1 MRCNFKLLHVVPI
14 AILVASSPSFANMAE
29 WTRNSPPDPEPLS
42 AQMAQT
48 PSIQHTNPSDDIAR
62 PPQANSV
69 QKQHQNII
77 APSKPIIPQNKYSA
91 KENTQH
97 VEATPTVVFS
107 GLENGAALSQYMQQS
122 QAITRQ
128 ANLEATRMRLTA
140 KSQGALNVYTAN
152 LMSIGVD
159 TISGDDPRDSLRSY
173 NQSVGCINGL
183 QDPNLIA
190 IAKNALASTIRTVD
204 IRKVVSGAFV
214 LGSTMTTQCV
224 GS

>member
-1 MRCNFKLLHVVPI
+1 MRCNFKLLHVLPI

-29 WTRNSPPDPEPLS
+29 WTRNSSPDQEPSS
-42 AQMAQT
+42 AQMTQT
-48 PSIQHTNPSDDIAR
+48 PSTQHTSPSNATITQ
-62 PPQANSV
+62 PQTNSV
-69 QKQHQNII
+69 QKQHQNIV
-77 APSKPIIPQNKYSA
+77 APAKPIIPQNKYSA
-91 KENTQH
+91 KENTKQ
-97 VEATPTVVFS
+97 VESIPAAVFT
-107 GLENGAALSQYMQQS
+107 GLENGAALSEYLQQS

-159 TISGDDPRDSLRSY
+159 TISGDDPRDSLKTY

-183 QDPNLIA
+183 QDPNLIV

-204 IRKVVSGAFV
+204 IRRVVSGAFV
-214 LGSTMTTQCV
+214 LGSTMTTQCA

>member
-1 MRCNFKLLHVVPI
+1 MRCNFKLLHVLPI

-29 WTRNSPPDPEPLS
+29 WTRNSSPDSES
-42 AQMAQT
+42 SSTQMAQT
-48 PSIQHTNPSDDIAR
+48 PSTQHTNPSNATTTQ
-62 PPQANSV
+62 PQTNSV
-69 QKQHQNII
+69 QKQHQNIV

-91 KENTQH
+91 KENTKQ
-97 VEATPTVVFS
+97 VENIPTAVFS
-107 GLENGAALSQYMQQS
+107 GLENGAALSEYLQQS

-159 TISGDDPRDSLRSY
+159 TISGDDPRYSLKSY

-183 QDPNLIA
+183 QDPNLIV

-204 IRKVVSGAFV
+204 IRQVVSGAFV
-214 LGSTMTTQCV
+214 LGSTMTTQCA